1 MYLKKLLFLNILC
14 SVLSG
19 LAALGQAPT
28 ESAPLMRMERQTRD
42 EDVCILVRTDGQY
55 HLERVALGLG
65 KSRVFDGLIPADS
78 VFQLEQMLNV
88 DDLKQISQ
96 SQIKMELVGEDLDHV
111 LLAVNRPNGWQ
122 SLNLPTGKSRKP
134 FRNSVDPLVK
144 WLERSMQQPHPLPPN
159 TPTSRCMPPQEGSA
173 QTSAEKAGLEGPTA
187 TSTTQAA
194 KNPYL
199 LRIVEDHYLADTTK
213 TASGVWQQNINRKVE
228 RTCIILYQSGR
239 YRMEKSR
246 QEFNAPMRTEV
257 HRDSINDTQSQELQ
271 QLLNAPDLVKL
282 QHQTAAVGLTIKEG
296 EAINLVIPRGTTTQK
311 LSFASYFGVRT
322 QEVGLRDNLHT
333 GVDAE
338 LPIVK
343 PLRNWLKTNIEN
355 KKTAVEK
362 NAPSTT
368 CIPSMQP
375 E

>member
-1 MYLKKLLFLNILC
+1 
-14 SVLSG
+14 
-19 LAALGQAPT
+19 
-28 ESAPLMRMERQTRD
+28 
-42 EDVCILVRTDGQY
+42 
-55 HLERVALGLG
+55 
-65 KSRVFDGLIPADS
+65 
-78 VFQLEQMLNV
+78 
-88 DDLKQISQ
+88 
-96 SQIKMELVGEDLDHV
+96 
-111 LLAVNRPNGWQ
+111 
-122 SLNLPTGKSRKP
+122 
-134 FRNSVDPLVK
+134 
-144 WLERSMQQPHPLPPN
+144 
-159 TPTSRCMPPQEGSA
+159 
-173 QTSAEKAGLEGPTA
+173 
-187 TSTTQAA
+187 
-194 KNPYL
+194 
-199 LRIVEDHYLADTTK
+199 
-213 TASGVWQQNINRKVE
+213 
-228 RTCIILYQSGR
+228 
-239 YRMEKSR
+239 
-246 QEFNAPMRTEV
+246 MRTEV

-343 PLRNWLKTNIEN
+343 PLRNWLKTNVEN
-355 KKTAVEK
+355 RKAAVEK